1 MKTNFIGLFGL
12 FAILAAVAVITWIF
26 GAVGLIFVG
35 SAIAAGLN
43 SGRQPD
49 SLEAS
54 KPRSQTGTTTARR

>member
-35 SAIAAGLN
+35 SVIAAGLN
-43 SGRQPD
+43 SGPQPD
-49 SLEAS
+49 SLED
-54 KPRSQTGTTTARR
+54 